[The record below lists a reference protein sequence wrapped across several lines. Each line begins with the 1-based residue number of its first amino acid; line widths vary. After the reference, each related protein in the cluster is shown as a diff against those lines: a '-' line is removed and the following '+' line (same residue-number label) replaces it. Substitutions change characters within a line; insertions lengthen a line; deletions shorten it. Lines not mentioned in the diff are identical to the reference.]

1 MMKMIK
7 NNQNNLM
14 MNKMNNKLINKK
26 NYKDW
31 IILNN
36 ICNNKI

>member
-14 MNKMNNKLINKK
+14 MNKKNNKLINKM